1 MNFRLK
7 LLVRCYLRC
16 IDVLE
21 APCEVHSGSRE
32 FHSGSPEL
40 HSEVHSDREDQQQQQ
55 QQLSQVSNAAL
66 VAAAR
71 LASRIVGK
79 ECPVHTWWVRASG
92 HLLLGEAA
100 LRFKD
105 GTLGAAEA
113 IDIAY
118 RYKHTGHSP
127 EVLLQPLLK
136 ALRQQQRQQRWQ
148 QQQQQEEGLLEKLN
162 AHQLCHLTFCVVDTP
177 QLRLHPEALLAAVL
191 ARLQNPSLVAS
202 AKPYDIVMLL
212 RHMLGV
218 SPEPLL
224 LQQGCGALAARMH
237 RQVGSHEVVHL
248 VWAAGVLGLKEPA
261 FLQAL
266 CGSIVKHARSL
277 HPRSIA
283 SAAWALSQLRCP
295 STAALA
301 ALSDSLLS
309 STPLP
314 ASHQQLRQRTWHRED
329 QQQQHQQQQQQQ
341 HEFGSTGSSSSSRA
355 TYKFRSRKKLLPTWQ
370 EQQWDDSA
378 DSSSSRSCSSGS
390 SSSSSSGSS
399 SSGSSSSSS
408 SSSSSG
414 SSVLSKYPRL
424 RLLKGPHLAKLA
436 GSCVLS
442 GWAPPQ
448 LLLLLAVRAVE
459 LMHELDPA
467 SLSQLMWAYA
477 AASCR
482 VPHLTHAAA
491 ARAAELAKSNAFSS
505 SRQPLALLGSFRA
518 LGLSS
523 SQADSWLASEVTR
536 LKQQE
541 AAAAAAATAE

>member
-1 MNFRLK
+1 M
-7 LLVRCYLRC
+7 
-16 IDVLE
+16 I
-21 APCEVHSGSRE
+21 
-32 FHSGSPEL
+32 
-40 HSEVHSDREDQQQQQ
+40 EDD
-55 QQLSQVSNAAL
+55 
-66 VAAAR
+66 AAAASDASPLCVLLPNGR
-71 LASRIVGK
+71 QFQIQMVVRRGGQPEWAFTGMNGLSLPSSATVVEPASSSSTAAAAAAAAVPASRIVGK
-79 ECPVHTWWVRASG
+79 ECRVHTWWVRARG
-92 HLLLGEAA
+92 HLLLGEAS

-105 GTLGAAEA
+105 GTLSAAEA

-118 RYKHTGHSP
+118 RYKHTGHCP

-191 ARLQNPSLVAS
+191 HRLQNPTLVAS
-202 AKPYDIVMLL
+202 AKAYDIVMLL
-212 RHMLGV
+212 RHMFGPLEAEAAAAAAAPGLPQQQQQQCGAEPGSSSSIAKGFICGLLDQLSHPSPAAPRSSSSSSSSSRPSGSGASSSRASWQATPTVVSEWRADMVLALFWAAARLGV

-295 STAALA
+295 STTALA

-329 QQQQHQQQQQQQ
+329 QQQQHQQQQRQQQ
-341 HEFGSTGSSSSSRA
+341 HDDYGSSSSSSSSRA
-355 TYKFRSRKKLLPTWQ
+355 TYKFRSREKLLPTWQ

-378 DSSSSRSCSSGS
+378 DSSSSRSS
-390 SSSSSSGSS
+390 
-399 SSGSSSSSS
+399 
-408 SSSSSG
+408 
-414 SSVLSKYPRL
+414 RT
-424 RLLKGPHLAKLA
+424 
-436 GSCVLS
+436 
-442 GWAPPQ
+442 PP
-448 LLLLLAVRAVE
+448 V
-459 LMHELDPA
+459 
-467 SLSQLMWAYA
+467 
-477 AASCR
+477 CR
-482 VPHLTHAAA
+482 
-491 ARAAELAKSNAFSS
+491 S
-505 SRQPLALLGSFRA
+505 
-518 LGLSS
+518 
-523 SQADSWLASEVTR
+523 
-536 LKQQE
+536 
-541 AAAAAAATAE
+541 